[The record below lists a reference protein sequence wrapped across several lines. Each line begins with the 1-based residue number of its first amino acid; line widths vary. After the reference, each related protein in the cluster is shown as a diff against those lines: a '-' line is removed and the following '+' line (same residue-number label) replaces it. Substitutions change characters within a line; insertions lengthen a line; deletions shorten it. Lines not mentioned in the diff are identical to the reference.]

1 MSTVLAEYER
11 RREQGAIKP
20 DAAQQPVIAKL
31 DALADALKSSAPSGL
46 LAKFKKPP
54 PPPKGLYIHGEVG
67 RGKSKNG
74 LGLIKKVENIMKAGN
89 WGKTDS
95 IVEKVLI
102 DEAW

>member
-1 MSTVLAEYER
+1 ML
-11 RREQGAIKP
+11 QIGKAIIMVP
-20 DAAQQPVIAKL
+20 R
-31 DALADALKSSAPSGL
+31 GL
-46 LAKFKKPP
+46 LRN
-54 PPPKGLYIHGEVG
+54 LCLLGEVG

-95 IVEKVLI
+95 IVQKVLI